1 MAVRTPLATAYPFAA
16 VLLFLWVVA
25 DTLMLSLIARSAGKP
40 AWSAVLGVLAG
51 ASLTVWLGSP
61 PAMRDV
67 LLETPLLLV
76 TMAAVVLGHV
86 ACAAAQARQA
96 MVMRGDDRKKR
107 SFSATKPS
115 TIHTNTS
122 ASPQRLD
129 QL

>member
-1 MAVRTPLATAYPFAA
+1 MRTPLATAYPFAA

-40 AWSAVLGVLAG
+40 AWSAALGVLAG

-67 LLETPLLLV
+67 LLETPVLLM

-86 ACAAAQARQA
+86 ACAAARARQA
-96 MVMRGDDRKKR
+96 MVMRGGDRKKR
-107 SFSATKPS
+107 PFSATKPS
-115 TIHTNTS
+115 TIRMS
-122 ASPQRLD
+122 APAFSQRLNR
-129 QL
+129 L